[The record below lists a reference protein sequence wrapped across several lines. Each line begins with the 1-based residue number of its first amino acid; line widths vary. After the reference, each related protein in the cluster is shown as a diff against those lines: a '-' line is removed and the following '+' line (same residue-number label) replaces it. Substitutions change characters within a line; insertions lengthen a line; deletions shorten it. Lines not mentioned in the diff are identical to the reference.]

1 MIRYILA
8 AAMGYLLGC
17 KSMAMKVSKRRDTDV
32 RDSGS
37 GNLGASNV
45 VLLLGWKAGIV
56 TGLHDIFKAFLA
68 VVLAKLLFPK
78 LAYAGVTAGVS
89 AIFGHMFPAHLGFR
103 GGKGF
108 ACYYGMLLGL
118 NWRFALFM
126 LLVILLV
133 VFLTDYIVMG
143 TVSIMVVG
151 PLYMLFVQKSA
162 VAALLTAA
170 ASAVMF
176 WKHQSNFERIRNG
189 QEAGIKA
196 TLRGEY
202 KQYQLK

>member
-1 MIRYILA
+1 MQYIFPALI
-8 AAMGYLLGC
+8 GYLLGS
-17 KSMAMKVSKRRDTDV
+17 KSMAMKVSKRRNTDV
-32 RDSGS
+32 RNSGS

-45 VLLLGWKAGIV
+45 VLLLGWKAGVV

-68 VVLAKLLFPK
+68 VILAKWWFPK
-78 LAYAGVTAGVS
+78 LAYAGVVSGVS
-89 AIFGHMFPAHLGFR
+89 AIFGHMFPFHLEFR

-118 NWRFALFM
+118 NWRFALVM
-126 LLVILLV
+126 LLIIIAV
-133 VFLTDYIVMG
+133 VLLTDYIVMG
-143 TVSIMVVG
+143 TVSIMVVS
-151 PLYMLFVQKSA
+151 PLYMLFWKHNLI
-162 VAALLTAA
+162 AAGLMAL

-176 WKHQSNFERIRNG
+176 PKHRSNFERIRNK
-189 QEAGIKA
+189 QEASVRA